1 MTPPYQEKQ
10 ISDVEKLDVVASDK
24 ATREAEAATKSPE
37 EKALV
42 RKIDL
47 YLMPS
52 IWFLYLLAVSQPHRP
67 NQTSS

>member
-1 MTPPYQEKQ
+1 MAPPYEEKQ
-10 ISDVEKLDVVASDK
+10 ASDVEKLDVLPSDK
-24 ATREAEAATKSPE
+24 ATRELEAANKSPE

-52 IWFLYLLAVSQPHRP
+52 IWFLYLLAVHTPPP
-67 NQTSS
+67 NTQDS